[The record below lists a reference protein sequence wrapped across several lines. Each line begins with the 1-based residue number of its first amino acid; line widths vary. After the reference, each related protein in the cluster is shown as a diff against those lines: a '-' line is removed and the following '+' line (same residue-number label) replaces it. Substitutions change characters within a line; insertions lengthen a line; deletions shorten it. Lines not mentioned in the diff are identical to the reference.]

1 MWVSAEGD
9 YVRVGRRGA
18 MYVDHNQINYNM
30 NRAGRRGGK
39 LYIAMPLTKEVCC
52 DVVTD
57 DHGDGEEA
65 PEETLKNVLSDK
77 VSLRAQHEEGQ
88 VRPAK
93 LGEREGGEGREARR
107 GGGEERG
114 EEGMREG
121 RRG

>member
-1 MWVSAEGD
+1 MSGEGD
-9 YVRVGRRGA
+9 YVRVGGRGA

-30 NRAGRRGGK
+30 NRARRRGGK
-39 LYIAMPLTKEVCC
+39 LYIAVPLTKEVCC